1 MEECYE
7 QDQKENNIDSPSK
20 IISKLQSIAEKK
32 RLIEEK
38 GNSKDWQEREIALK
52 EMEMLFR
59 DCKSKEEQS

>member
-38 GNSKDWQEREIALK
+38 VNSKDWQEREIALK